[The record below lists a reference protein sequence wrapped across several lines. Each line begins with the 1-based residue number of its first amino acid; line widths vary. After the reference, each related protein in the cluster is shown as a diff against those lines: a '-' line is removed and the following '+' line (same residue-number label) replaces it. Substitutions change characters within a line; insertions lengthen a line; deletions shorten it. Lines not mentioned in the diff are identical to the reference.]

1 MWQPQRDRTMRGWL
15 SRLMFRHACVRPV
28 RPSRTMSRK
37 GRSRNWAPLR
47 QVVRPAIGVL
57 AILLVLEYVLLPQL
71 AGARKT
77 IRLLSG
83 INGWWLALGAIAEIA
98 SLLAYARLSQRTLRW
113 KPLTFPKMLQI
124 DLSTLAVSHV
134 VPAGSLVGVGLGYA
148 LIVRAGVPRNQAV
161 SGKTLQTVGSAVVLN
176 IILGAGLITALIL
189 HGGSPLY
196 TPIAAAGLSL
206 LLLVSAAT
214 ILILR
219 RQRRIVDLVTRL
231 LVRLPHV
238 DPDAG
243 RRLIESLSS
252 TLRALGSDR
261 AFLRQ
266 TLTWA
271 TLNWLL
277 DAVALWCS
285 VRAFGHSLGPVG
297 LVVAYGLANVA
308 AALPFTPGGL
318 GIVEGILVPT
328 LVAFETTRGVAILGV
343 LTWRLF
349 SFWIPIPIGLACYAP
364 LATHHDASHYQNT
377 SRPGRT
383 SN

>member
-1 MWQPQRDRTMRGWL
+1 
-15 SRLMFRHACVRPV
+15 
-28 RPSRTMSRK
+28 MSRER
-37 GRSRNWAPLR
+37 RSSNWAPLR

-57 AILLVLEYVLLPQL
+57 AILLVVEYVLLPQL

-148 LIVRAGVPRNQAV
+148 LIVRAGVPRSQAV
-161 SGKTLQTVGSAVVLN
+161 SGKTLQAVGSAVVLN
-176 IILGAGLITALIL
+176 VILGAALITALIL

-219 RQRRIVDLVTRL
+219 RQRRIIDLVARL

-243 RRLIESLSS
+243 RRLIESLGS

-297 LVVAYGLANVA
+297 LAVAYGLANVA

-364 LATHHDASHYQNT
+364 LATHHDASHYEHT
-377 SRPGRT
+377 PRPGHT

>member
-1 MWQPQRDRTMRGWL
+1 
-15 SRLMFRHACVRPV
+15 
-28 RPSRTMSRK
+28 MSRK

-83 INGWWLALGAIAEIA
+83 ISGWWLALGAIAEIA

-148 LIVRAGVPRNQAV
+148 LIVRAGVPRNQAA

-243 RRLIESLSS
+243 RRLIESLGS